1 MSLAICKLVH
11 DACMQGLS
19 QYGNG
24 FLAKF
29 EAAACPNQLLEE
41 VTLVDTPGVL
51 SGEKQRIE
59 VRFTQRPSFHL
70 DFLEIMLMCR
80 EIST

>member
-1 MSLAICKLVH
+1 MVTLADVAHTCCGC
-11 DACMQGLS
+11 AQGLS

-29 EAAACPNQLLEE
+29 EAAACPNQLLDE

-59 VRFTQRPSFHL
+59 VCCAPS
-70 DFLEIMLMCR
+70 
-80 EIST
+80 S

>member
-1 MSLAICKLVH
+1 
-11 DACMQGLS
+11 MQGLS

-59 VRFTQRPSFHL
+59 VTSALCKPLPRLHQYGSFL
-70 DFLEIMLMCR
+70 CTD
-80 EIST
+80 SYDAKDN

>member
-1 MSLAICKLVH
+1 
-11 DACMQGLS
+11 LS

-59 VRFTQRPSFHL
+59 VSL
-70 DFLEIMLMCR
+70 AIGNDF
-80 EIST
+80 

>member
-1 MSLAICKLVH
+1 
-11 DACMQGLS
+11 MQGLS

-59 VRFTQRPSFHL
+59 VCSACASRNQCCINTTAFYVLTQYALSAKPIQ
-70 DFLEIMLMCR
+70 FLK
-80 EIST
+80 

>member
-1 MSLAICKLVH
+1 
-11 DACMQGLS
+11 MQGLS

-59 VRFTQRPSFHL
+59 VTSACASRCQDCINTAAFCAR
-70 DFLEIMLMCR
+70 
-80 EIST
+80 ISYDS

>member
-1 MSLAICKLVH
+1 
-11 DACMQGLS
+11 MQGLS

-59 VRFTQRPSFHL
+59 VTSACASR
-70 DFLEIMLMCR
+70 C
-80 EIST
+80 

>member
-1 MSLAICKLVH
+1 
-11 DACMQGLS
+11 MQGLS

-29 EAAACPNQLLEE
+29 EAAACPNQLLDE

-59 VRFTQRPSFHL
+59 VRPGLPHAPAGAAAGT
-70 DFLEIMLMCR
+70 
-80 EIST
+80 

>member
-1 MSLAICKLVH
+1 MLMCWIAFKVGSGLA
-11 DACMQGLS
+11 QGLS

-59 VRFTQRPSFHL
+59 VNP
-70 DFLEIMLMCR
+70 MLPICLNAFAPVR
-80 EIST
+80 S